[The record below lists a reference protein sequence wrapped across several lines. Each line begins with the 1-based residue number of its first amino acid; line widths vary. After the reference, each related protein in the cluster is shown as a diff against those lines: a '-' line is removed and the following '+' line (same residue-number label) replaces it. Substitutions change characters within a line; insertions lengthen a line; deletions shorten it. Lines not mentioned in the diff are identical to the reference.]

1 MRGKPEFAWGT
12 VVITGAST
20 GIGRACA
27 LHLERRGF
35 RVFAGVRTSQDAES
49 LKSASA
55 QRITPLLIDVTDGA
69 SVRAAADEVAA
80 VLGAAGLS
88 GVVNNAGIVVS
99 GPLEFLPE
107 SEIRKQFEVN
117 VIGQIRVIQAFL
129 PLLRKARGRIVNMSS
144 ISGRMAFPFL
154 GPYSASKFALE
165 AITDTLR
172 LELLPWGIT
181 VSIIEPGA
189 VKTPIWE
196 KSRIAA
202 GKTAQDFPPEAH
214 ELYGRA
220 VAVFRSEKEKADKAG
235 VEPDVVVRA
244 VEHALTV
251 KKPKTRYLVG
261 RHVRLQA
268 LLKNIL
274 PDRLIDWFINR
285 RIYRPLSP
293 E

>member
-1 MRGKPEFAWGT
+1 MMSNKMEFARGA

-20 GIGRACA
+20 GIGWACA
-27 LHLERRGF
+27 LHLDRLGF
-35 RVFAGVRTSQDAES
+35 RVFAGVRTNQDAES
-49 LKSASA
+49 LKSATA
-55 QRITPLLIDVTDGA
+55 RRIAPLLMDVTDGV

-80 VLGAAGLS
+80 VLGDAGLS

-117 VIGQIRVIQAFL
+117 IIGQITVIQAFL

-144 ISGRMAFPFL
+144 IAGRMALPFL

-165 AITDTLR
+165 AITDSLR
-172 LELLPWGIT
+172 LELLPWGIK
-181 VSIIEPGA
+181 VSVIEPGA

-202 GKTAQDFPPEAH
+202 GQTARNFPPEAH
-214 ELYGRA
+214 DLYGRA
-220 VAVFRSEKEKADKAG
+220 VAAFRSETEEADKAG
-235 VEPDVVVRA
+235 VEPDAVVRA
-244 VEHALTV
+244 VEHALTARE
-251 KKPKTRYLVG
+251 PKTRYLVG

-268 LLKNIL
+268 LLKSVL
-274 PDRLIDWFINR
+274 PDRLIDWFIDNKLNR
-285 RIYRPLSP
+285 KSI